1 MMIMAMIDG
10 CDNNDNLK
18 IDSSLLTA
26 TTTTT
31 TTPTQPAAATRHL
44 TLPFPRYLAP
54 EILLNKGH
62 DKAVDWWSL
71 GILL

>member
-10 CDNNDNLK
+10 CDNNDNRK
-18 IDSSLLTA
+18 IDSSLL
-26 TTTTT
+26 TTT

-44 TLPFPRYLAP
+44 SLPFPRYLAP